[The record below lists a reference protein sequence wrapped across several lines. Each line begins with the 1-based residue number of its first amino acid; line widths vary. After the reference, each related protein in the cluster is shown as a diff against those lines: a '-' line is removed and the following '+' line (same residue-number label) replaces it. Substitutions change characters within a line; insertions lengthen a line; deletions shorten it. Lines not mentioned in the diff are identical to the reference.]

1 MSRSARENI
10 FDRQLKLQIEAGKLL
25 DRTSLIE
32 KLEDFGTVHLVGS
45 TALGM
50 LTQRDLDYDVVTKN
64 RINFNSVLS
73 LADEL
78 TRQHSLPEVIV
89 RDNHI
94 NDNESLNPRAVLR
107 SGFGI
112 IEFEQVPL
120 WERLPSGIFMKI
132 LAEFQEGDEPYR
144 LWRLDICFL
153 QQDQQRSLGHRD
165 ELARQ
170 LTDRDRGRIMQIKE
184 RVARS
189 PEYHRTFSGPDIYDA
204 VLTHKVRDVQ
214 GFFNYLAAR

>member
-78 TRQHSLPEVIV
+78 TRQHSLPEVI
-89 RDNHI
+89 
-94 NDNESLNPRAVLR
+94 
-107 SGFGI
+107 
-112 IEFEQVPL
+112 
-120 WERLPSGIFMKI
+120 
-132 LAEFQEGDEPYR
+132 
-144 LWRLDICFL
+144 
-153 QQDQQRSLGHRD
+153 
-165 ELARQ
+165 
-170 LTDRDRGRIMQIKE
+170 DRDRGRIMQIKE

-214 GFFNYLAAR
+214 GFFNYLAA